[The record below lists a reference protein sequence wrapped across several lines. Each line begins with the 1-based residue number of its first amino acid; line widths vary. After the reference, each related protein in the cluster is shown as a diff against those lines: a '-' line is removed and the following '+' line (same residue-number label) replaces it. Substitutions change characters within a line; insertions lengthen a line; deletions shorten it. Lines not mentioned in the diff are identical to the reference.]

1 MSSNVSAPG
10 PLPRAPKPDGQV
22 TTISIVIPAY
32 NEEECVDELARRLDA
47 VFAELG
53 PRYEFEAIIVE
64 NGSYDATFE
73 KLVAIA
79 EADSRYTVV
88 QLSRNFLMEG
98 GMIAGLD
105 RATGDAALIMSADLQ
120 DPPELIPRFVELW
133 EQGYENIYG
142 VILNREDN
150 SLFRRAAAQTF
161 YWLID
166 KMSDTPV
173 PRNASDFRLVD
184 RRAYQAFN
192 SLDERNRMVRSTWG
206 WLGFHSTGVEHD
218 RPPRFGGESNFRVFE
233 TAGFAYRG
241 ILASSFKVLRAFPLI
256 GFALGAISFIAFIVL
271 VIQALAFGVPF
282 PGFGTLAC
290 LMTLLFGLLFIVLG
304 VMSEYLGMVFV
315 ETRQRPLYVVRQTIH
330 SGGPGL
336 DGPDQR

>member
-10 PLPRAPKPDGQV
+10 PIPRAPKPDGQV

-32 NEEECVDELARRLDA
+32 NEEECVDELARRLTEAFDQ
-47 VFAELG
+47 LG
-53 PRYEFEAIIVE
+53 PRYDFEAIIVE
-64 NGSYDATFE
+64 NGSRDATFK

-79 EADSRYTVV
+79 EGDSRFTIV

-105 RATGDAALIMSADLQ
+105 RATGDAAIIMSADLQ

-142 VILNREDN
+142 VIGNREDN

-192 SLDERNRMVRSTWG
+192 ALDERNRMVRSTWG
-206 WLGFHSTGVEHD
+206 WLGFHSIGVEHD

-241 ILASSFKVLRAFPLI
+241 ILASSFKVLRAFPLL
-256 GFALGAISFIAFIVL
+256 GFALAAISFIAFVVL
-271 VIQALAFGVPF
+271 VIQAVFFGVPF
-282 PGFGTLAC
+282 AGFGTLAC
-290 LMTLLFGLLFIVLG
+290 LITLLFGLLFVVLG
-304 VMSEYLGMVFV
+304 VMSEYLAMVFV
-315 ETRQRPLYVVRQTIH
+315 ETRDRPLYVVRREIGRGD
-330 SGGPGL
+330 GGVIS
-336 DGPDQR
+336 R

>member
-1 MSSNVSAPG
+1 M
-10 PLPRAPKPDGQV
+10 
-22 TTISIVIPAY
+22 TTISVVIPAY
-32 NEEECVDELARRLDA
+32 NEEDCVDELARRLTGALDQ
-47 VFAELG
+47 LG
-53 PRYEFEAIIVE
+53 PRYDFEAIIVE
-64 NGSYDATFE
+64 NGSRDSTFE

-79 EADSRYTVV
+79 EGDNRFTIV

-105 RATGDAALIMSADLQ
+105 RATGDAAIIMSADLQ

-142 VILNREDN
+142 VIGNREDN
-150 SLFRRAAAQTF
+150 SLFRRAAAQMF

-192 SLDERNRMVRSTWG
+192 ALDERNRMVRSTWG
-206 WLGFHSTGVEHD
+206 WLGFHSIGVEHD

-241 ILASSFKVLRAFPLI
+241 ILASSFKVLRAFPLL
-256 GFALGAISFIAFIVL
+256 GFALAAISFIAFIVL
-271 VIQALAFGVPF
+271 VIQAVFFGVPF
-282 PGFGTLAC
+282 AGFGTLAC
-290 LMTLLFGLLFIVLG
+290 LITLLFGLLFVVLG
-304 VMSEYLGMVFV
+304 VMSEYLAMVFV
-315 ETRQRPLYVVRQTIH
+315 ETRNRPLYVVRREIGRN
-330 SGGPGL
+330 SGGAIS
-336 DGPDQR
+336 R

>member
-1 MSSNVSAPG
+1 VPQPIPAPG
-10 PLPRAPKPDGQV
+10 PVPRAPKREGEV

-32 NEEECVDELARRLDA
+32 NEEDCVDELARRLDA
-47 VFAELG
+47 VFADLPG
-53 PRYEFEAIIVE
+53 YEFNAVIVE
-64 NGSYDATFE
+64 NGSRDSTFQ

-79 EADSRYTVV
+79 DRDPRYTIV

-105 RATGDAALIMSADLQ
+105 RATGDAAIIMSADLQ
-120 DPPELIPRFVELW
+120 DPPELIPRFIELW

-142 VILNREDN
+142 VIGNREDN

-161 YWLID
+161 YWIID

-184 RRAYQAFN
+184 RRAYEAFN

-206 WLGFHSTGVEHD
+206 WLGFHSIGVEHD

-256 GFALGAISFIAFIVL
+256 GFALGAISLIAFIVL
-271 VIQALAFGVPF
+271 VIQALFFGVPF
-282 PGFGTLAC
+282 PGFGTLAS
-290 LMTLLFGLLFIVLG
+290 LITLLFGLLFIVLG

-315 ETRQRPLYVVRQTIH
+315 ETRQRPIYVVRQTIH
-330 SGGPGL
+330 ADDMGL
-336 DGPDQR
+336 PGPDQR

>member
-1 MSSNVSAPG
+1 MLFNVSPPG
-10 PLPRAPKPDGQV
+10 PTPPALKPDGQV
-22 TTISIVIPAY
+22 TTISVVIPAY
-32 NEEECVDELARRLDA
+32 NEEDCVDELARRLTGAFDQ
-47 VFAELG
+47 LG
-53 PRYEFEAIIVE
+53 PRYDFEAIIVE
-64 NGSYDATFE
+64 NGSRDSTFE

-79 EADSRYTVV
+79 EGDNRFTIV

-105 RATGDAALIMSADLQ
+105 RATGDAAIIMSADLQ

-142 VILNREDN
+142 VIGNREDN

-192 SLDERNRMVRSTWG
+192 ALDERNRMVRSTWG
-206 WLGFHSTGVEHD
+206 WLGFHSIGVEHD

-241 ILASSFKVLRAFPLI
+241 ILASSFKVLRAFPLL
-256 GFALGAISFIAFIVL
+256 GFALAAISFIAFIVL
-271 VIQALAFGVPF
+271 VIQAVFFGVPF
-282 PGFGTLAC
+282 AGFGTLAC
-290 LMTLLFGLLFIVLG
+290 LITLLFGLLFVVLG
-304 VMSEYLGMVFV
+304 VMSEYLAMVFV
-315 ETRQRPLYVVRQTIH
+315 ETRNRPLYVVRREIGRN
-330 SGGPGL
+330 SGGAIS
-336 DGPDQR
+336 R